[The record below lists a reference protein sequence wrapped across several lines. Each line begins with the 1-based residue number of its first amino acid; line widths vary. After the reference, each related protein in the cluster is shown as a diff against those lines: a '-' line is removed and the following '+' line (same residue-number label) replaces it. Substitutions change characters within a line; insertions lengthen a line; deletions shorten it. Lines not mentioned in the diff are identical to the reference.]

1 MAERL
6 TEHDIHILQ
15 QKLCDMKRRCFNP
28 QCSSYKDYGGRGI
41 TVCEE
46 WADKK
51 TGHAA
56 FQKWA
61 VENGWEKGKSIDRI
75 DVNGNYCPENCRWA
89 TPKEQSNNRRDNHFV
104 EINGERKTVS
114 EWANIVGISHN
125 AMEGRIRAGWS
136 ENKLLQPRIE
146 HLKMGK
152 GERGK
157 EIRKWRALNNKSIA
171 LMGKDLETLV
181 NLEEQGRLI
190 ELPCKIGDTVY
201 YINTHNRLSLF
212 KNTVYEAKVAR
223 FVTTRYGTSIVI
235 QIRNEYGCTELYSED
250 NYNKT
255 VFLTREEAEAAL
267 KEVGK

>member
-190 ELPCKIGDTVY
+190 TLPCKIGDTVY
-201 YINTHNRLSLF
+201 VPLRDNVQEY
-212 KNTVYEAKVAR
+212 KVVR
-223 FVTTRYGTSIVI
+223 FDIDQNITIVLEI
-235 QIRNEYGCTELYSED
+235 PAFHITFGVLDRAFG
-250 NYNKT
+250 KT
-255 VFLTREEAEAAL
+255 VFFTKEEAEAAL
-267 KEVGK
+267 KGVEE